1 MAAAA
6 AADAQAVPD
15 VEVIAAVLQIFHIV
29 LRRREISMLQVNAKI
44 DGMMC
49 GMCEAHC
56 KDAVRQAFPNAKK
69 ISASASSGDLEFTI
83 QENLPIPVLK
93 HELKT
98 KLDSIGYKLLSI
110 SASEGAEPEKE
121 KKGFFSKLR
130 HK

>member
-1 MAAAA
+1 MAVDA
-6 AADAQAVPD
+6 AADVQAVPD
-15 VEVIAAVLQIFHIV
+15 AAVTAAVQQICRIV
-29 LRRREISMLQVNAKI
+29 LRRRISMLQVNAKI

-69 ISASASSGDLEFTI
+69 ISASASSGDLEFII
-83 QENLPIPVLK
+83 QENLPTPVLK

-98 KLDSIGYKLLSI
+98 KLDSIGYKLLSV
-110 SASEGAEPEKE
+110 SASEAAEQEKE
-121 KKGFFSKLR
+121 KKGFFSRLR

>member
-1 MAAAA
+1 MAVDA
-6 AADAQAVPD
+6 AADAQAVLAVAD
-15 VEVIAAVLQIFHIV
+15 IAAVLRMFRMA
-29 LRRREISMLQVNAKI
+29 LRRREIQMLQVNAKI

-56 KDAVRQAFPNAKK
+56 KDAVRQAFPNARK
-69 ISASASSGDLEFTI
+69 ISASASSGDLEFVI

-98 KLDSIGYKLLSI
+98 KLDSIGYKLLSLS
-110 SASEGAEPEKE
+110 SAECAEPEKE
-121 KKGFFSKLR
+121 KKGFFSRLR

>member
-1 MAAAA
+1 M
-6 AADAQAVPD
+6 DVQAVPD
-15 VEVIAAVLQIFHIV
+15 VEVTAAVQQISRTDPI
-29 LRRREISMLQVNAKI
+29 RREISMLQVNAKI

-69 ISASASSGDLEFTI
+69 ISASASSGDLEFI
-83 QENLPIPVLK
+83 ISENRPAPVLK

-98 KLDSIGYKLLSI
+98 KLDSIGYKLVSLST
-110 SASEGAEPEKE
+110 AEAAEFEKE
-121 KKGFFSKLR
+121 KKGFFSRLR